1 MSETLHDLE
10 VEFLSLEAD
19 LLHDAENMGQLI
31 RMADVCLSLDKRSRS
46 LQFMRRGMN
55 LYLKSPSNT
64 TVGTKLVDLGLA
76 FWRSGRYVEK
86 DSLRVNI
93 STERSRLLAD
103 VLKVLEAMRD
113 LGDPSMHQAILFKI
127 ACVKEHVGMLQEA
140 VAILSDLIA
149 MQAMDGVDLTHI
161 ILKAAVLLKHL
172 GNHDQAIEYLEF
184 LLDDPPT
191 SEGYGKT
198 HILAFL
204 AMVYDQHPKRQDFV
218 VVLRNTY
225 SELLESYSAD
235 LSKGNRPMTN
245 QKKIEKMLSG
255 GKNISQSSEV
265 WEMLSLQAID
275 RCEYI
280 FGFELMQ
287 QAIDKAPGKYK
298 LLHLMSE
305 VCYLLGYLDRS
316 VHYAERAFELQPQS
330 AELRTMLLLIA
341 PDKWRDK
348 LRNVAPS
355 KSHSK
360 SVTGRG
366 DASLQRADADEGEEE
381 VGWFTRLKTEGPMAL
396 LSAGMSAEQRE
407 KNAKIEAEKEKK
419 RALKKTRKEKKE
431 ALVAAE
437 EAKNTKRTKSAG
449 GPRKKRDPMVDGPAR
464 PEKPLITIE
473 TKRLIDIAREGK
485 GNIHF
490 YDAVLRKYS
499 ESRHVINRA
508 ERQWLSQQKAGK
520 DKEEGDK

>member
-1 MSETLHDLE
+1 MSETLHNLE

-19 LLHDAENMGQLI
+19 LLNDAENMEKLL
-31 RMADVCLSLDKRSRS
+31 RMADVCLSLDKRGKC
-46 LQFMRRGMN
+46 LQFIRRGMN
-55 LYLKSPSNT
+55 LFLKAPSTT
-64 TVGTKLVDLGLA
+64 TVGMKLVELGLA
-76 FWRSGRYVEK
+76 FWRTGRYVEK
-86 DSLRVNI
+86 DSLRINI
-93 STERSRLLAD
+93 SSERSRLLAD
-103 VLKVLEAMRD
+103 VLKVLEATKD
-113 LGDPSMHQAILFKI
+113 FGDPSMHQIVLFKI

-191 SEGYGKT
+191 GEGYGKT
-198 HILAFL
+198 HILAYL
-204 AMVYDQHPKRQDFV
+204 ALVYDQHPKRQDFV

-225 SELLESYSAD
+225 AELLESYSSD
-235 LSKGNRPMTN
+235 LSRGNRPMTN

-255 GKNISQSSEV
+255 GKTLAQSSEV

-280 FGFELMQ
+280 FGFELLQ

-305 VCYLLGYLDRS
+305 VCYLLGYQDRS
-316 VHYAERAFELQPQS
+316 IHYAERAFELQPQS
-330 AELRTMLLLIA
+330 VELRNMLLLIA

-355 KSHSK
+355 KSHAK
-360 SVTGRG
+360 VVNVRG
-366 DASLQRADADEGEEE
+366 DTQLQKVDAEEGEEE
-381 VGWFTRLKTEGPMAL
+381 VGWFTRLKTEGPMSL
-396 LSAGMSAEQRE
+396 LSSGLTAEQKE
-407 KNAKIEAEKEKK
+407 KKAKIEAEKEKK
-419 RALKKTRKEKKE
+419 RSIKKTRKDKKD
-431 ALVAAE
+431 ALLAAE
-437 EAKNTKRTKSAG
+437 EAKNAKRAKSSS
-449 GPRKKRDPMVDGPAR
+449 GPRKKRDPLIDGPAR
-464 PEKPLITIE
+464 PEKPLITME
-473 TKRLIDIAREGK
+473 TKRLIEIAREGK

-490 YDAVLRKYS
+490 YDGVLRKWS
-499 ESRHVINRA
+499 EARHPIDRA
-508 ERQWLSQQKAGK
+508 ERQWLSQQKAKK
-520 DKEEGDK
+520 DDTEK